1 MRLFTCG
8 QAHNEACKCTA
19 DQNLSVAKVKTD
31 LGEGVREG
39 VHLSSLRTDIPH
51 NRTIQQSETNRKN
64 EGQKDH
70 CETKLKEGKTK
81 SCGELGVLDNGVCQ
95 I

>member
-31 LGEGVREG
+31 LGEGG
-39 VHLSSLRTDIPH
+39 
-51 NRTIQQSETNRKN
+51 
-64 EGQKDH
+64 
-70 CETKLKEGKTK
+70 
-81 SCGELGVLDNGVCQ
+81 
-95 I
+95 